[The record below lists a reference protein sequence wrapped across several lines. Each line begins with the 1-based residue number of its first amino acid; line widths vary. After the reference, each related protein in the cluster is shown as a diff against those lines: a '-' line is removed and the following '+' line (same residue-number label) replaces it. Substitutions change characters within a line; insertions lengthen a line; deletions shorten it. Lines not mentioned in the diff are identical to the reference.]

1 MGFPAIG
8 VAESVDGIL
17 TLGVLVGEAV
27 ALGVAVD
34 TGVAVAVGLGV
45 CVGLTVGVGEGSLP
59 DGVDS
64 NAGSLS
70 AA

>member
-17 TLGVLVGEAV
+17 TLGVLVGEV
-27 ALGVAVD
+27 VTL
-34 TGVAVAVGLGV
+34 GVAVAVGLGV
-45 CVGLTVGVGEGSLP
+45 CVGLMVGVGEGSLP

-64 NAGSLS
+64 NAGSFS